1 MVWLAAA
8 AAASDVI
15 GEETHLELEVGFLLG
30 DRGLGAVPFEQVGAG
45 RPLAGLDASFA
56 AHPLSDAL
64 VTGPRAEVR
73 LVAPPLRASLGWQRP
88 YPDWQIVP
96 EARDVDGDGRAVI
109 SEVRALRTDEW
120 VLGIGVEAA
129 AAVDLREHVR
139 LALIEVVLRPVAA
152 ALHEGDGVPAL
163 GERVPDGGPAAAGAD
178 DHHVRGL
185 HRVSGEVGAH
195 ADHRALRRASRSAR

>member
-1 MVWLAAA
+1 MVWFAGA

-30 DRGLGAVPFEQVGAG
+30 DRGLGAVPFEQVSAG

-73 LVAPPLRASLGWQRP
+73 LVAPPLRTSLGWQRP
-88 YPDWQIVP
+88 YPDWQVVP
-96 EARDVDGDGRAVI
+96 EARDVDGDGQAVL

-120 VLGIGVEAA
+120 VLGIGVEAPTGVLVPFVDLVGTVHRSGVSLA
-129 AAVDLREHVR
+129 VDGRAADYRSEAFSLGGRGGLRLQVSDHLFVQASGQGTVVGPSTWGAAVGLG
-139 LALIEVVLRPVAA
+139 LAAF
-152 ALHEGDGVPAL
+152 
-163 GERVPDGGPAAAGAD
+163 
-178 DHHVRGL
+178 
-185 HRVSGEVGAH
+185 
-195 ADHRALRRASRSAR
+195 